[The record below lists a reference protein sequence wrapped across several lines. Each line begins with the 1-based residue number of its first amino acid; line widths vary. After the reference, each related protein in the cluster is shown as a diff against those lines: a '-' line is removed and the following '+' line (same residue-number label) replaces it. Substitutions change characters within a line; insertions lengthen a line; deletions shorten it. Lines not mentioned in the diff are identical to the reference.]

1 MTKNLLVPIIRAL
14 LLDCHGRVKLTELY
28 ALAKESLDEL
38 IQTTPD
44 QHFLLNT
51 FSENFL
57 LMNAIYQIQQQDYDA
72 GFYLLFDG
80 LYIHYQSIEKC
91 EAFGMELSQPKDVMA
106 DYYLDWSNYDA
117 VDLSELQS
125 MMQRFWSRLSDSD
138 QLTQAFQTLE
148 IDDANQQEVSLKLIK
163 NQFKKLSLI
172 HHPDKGGNQA
182 QFVAVQRAYQTAM
195 GFYS

>member
-1 MTKNLLVPIIRAL
+1 MNNNLLVPIIRRL
-14 LLDCHGRVKLTELY
+14 LLECQGRIKLTDLY
-28 ALAKESLDEL
+28 SQAKEALDG
-38 IQTTPD
+38 IIKNAPD

-57 LMNAIYQIQQQDYDA
+57 LMNAVYQIQQHDFDA
-72 GFYLLFDG
+72 GYYLLFDG

-117 VDLSELQS
+117 VELSELQN
-125 MMQRFWSRLSDSD
+125 MMQQFWSRFSDSD
-138 QLTQAFQTLE
+138 QLSQAYETLE
-148 IDDANQQEVSLKLIK
+148 IDANDQQGITPKLIK
-163 NQFKKLSLI
+163 KQFKKLSLT
-172 HHPDKGGNQA
+172 HHPDKGGDQT

-195 GFYS
+195 GYYS